1 MANNKVEALLVAELA
16 KEKKSS
22 QISYIVS
29 AVLVVFVILYT
40 SWLGSR
46 IKLILE
52 PEGLA
57 LTASG
62 LVIEA
67 TPGIGAE
74 LEATLADGAP
84 EIARYVSQS
93 IVDAIPTFRVYV
105 EEQLGPVVDQTAEEM
120 AAAAVTKL
128 SEKVASQE
136 IVEGQE
142 TAELANA
149 IVEEFEAGLEYALD
163 EPDEN
168 GETPRDRITASLEG
182 LDKIDKELKLLARGR
197 NLSDTQARERD
208 LLMAWLQ
215 LIVQTEETM
224 PAAVPQ

>member
-93 IVDAIPTFRVYV
+93 IVDAIPTLRV
-105 EEQLGPVVDQTAEEM
+105 
-120 AAAAVTKL
+120 
-128 SEKVASQE
+128 
-136 IVEGQE
+136 
-142 TAELANA
+142 
-149 IVEEFEAGLEYALD
+149 
-163 EPDEN
+163 
-168 GETPRDRITASLEG
+168 
-182 LDKIDKELKLLARGR
+182 
-197 NLSDTQARERD
+197 
-208 LLMAWLQ
+208 
-215 LIVQTEETM
+215 
-224 PAAVPQ
+224 